1 MSMPILRSVVQST
14 EIVTYARE
22 LLLRKTLL
30 NG

>member
-1 MSMPILRSVVQST
+1 MSTPIFRLVVQSSK
-14 EIVTYARE
+14 IVTYARE